1 MKKINSFDDVVS
13 LVLNTPSNCKF
24 AKSLKNAKTR
34 QQIEKIEVGQV
45 WRVKLDNEGNA
56 FSAVLT
62 KLPVKMLNTAEEYIE
77 MVPLYVS
84 PFDEDIDRETDICV
98 DAADMP
104 NGLPSIPEWWNKISV
119 FVTDLDKCYGKLE
132 SNILSNLLDRLTNQP
147 KSINLSKSGKM
158 FRERETNKYSAF
170 SIREKTVLPQK
181 PNAIRPWQL
190 WRFSYDNGEKYA
202 FGVVNSV
209 ISNMNDDT
217 EYIQIIPAYL
227 NYSENETTEKDVKL
241 LSSDTSLYLPILVEA
256 WNNAVIDSKQLDTF
270 YGNVGINYRSLIS
283 NYFGEKAENLPEEV
297 NSFRQYERNL
307 SNSYSIEVYNKISNS
322 VIIPENYD
330 TFYQIASNE
339 LMTLAAATDDYNKK
353 LEDFYYNI
361 IIPAVDTNNEFYAE
375 LMSDY
380 VSIMSENSVDYSL
393 TLEDEYDAK
402 IVFNSKN
409 GMVKISA
416 KDLEGFNC
424 KLVGIKIQK

>member
-1 MKKINSFDDVVS
+1 MNSCES
-13 LVLNTPSNCKF
+13 LSNELNIFLTELLEDSSVKPSE
-24 AKSLKNAKTR
+24 ALKNHISECEYCRKLVENPKMAKM
-34 QQIEKIEVGQV
+34 
-45 WRVKLDNEGNA
+45 
-56 FSAVLT
+56 F
-62 KLPVKMLNTAEEYIE
+62 LN
-77 MVPLYVS
+77 L
-84 PFDEDIDRETDICV
+84 
-98 DAADMP
+98 
-104 NGLPSIPEWWNKISV
+104 N
-119 FVTDLDKCYGKLE
+119 
-132 SNILSNLLDRLTNQP
+132 
-147 KSINLSKSGKM
+147 KSIQV
-158 FRERETNKYSAF
+158 
-170 SIREKTVLPQK
+170 IREKTVLPQK

-283 NYFGEKAENLPEEV
+283 NYWGENVENLSDEV

-307 SNSYSIEVYNKISNS
+307 SNYYSNEVYNKTSNL
-322 VIIPENYD
+322 VKIPENYD

-339 LMTLAAATDDYNKK
+339 LMTLAAATDDYYKK
-353 LEDFYYNI
+353 LEDFYNNI
-361 IIPAVDTNNEFYAE
+361 ILPAVDKNNEFYAE

-380 VSIMSENSVDYSL
+380 VSVMSENSIEYLL
-393 TLEDEYDAK
+393 TLVDEYGAK

-416 KDLEGFNC
+416 KDLDGFNC